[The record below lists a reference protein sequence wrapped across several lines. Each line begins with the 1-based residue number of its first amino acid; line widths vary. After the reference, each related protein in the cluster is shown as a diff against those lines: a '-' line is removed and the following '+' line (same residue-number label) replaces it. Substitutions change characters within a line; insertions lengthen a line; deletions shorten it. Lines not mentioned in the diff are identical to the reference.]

1 MSANRRHSGTC
12 AIETLMDYDMDAQ
25 IGGKFAMLGSRLI
38 DSTAKSL
45 AEQFFTKFA
54 SLMMKQ
60 GQPSASAPKAKATK
74 KPAGRKPVTR
84 KKVSTKSRKS

>member
-1 MSANRRHSGTC
+1 
-12 AIETLMDYDMDAQ
+12 
-25 IGGKFAMLGSRLI
+25 MLGSRLI

-60 GQPSASAPKAKATK
+60 AHSSASLPKAKALLESTK
-74 KPAGRKPVTR
+74 KMMVQRM
-84 KKVSTKSRKS
+84 TK